1 MSSRVVVLLG
11 SLLVSLQLPAQSTG
25 TSAQSDLSQEAF
37 VFEHLNESVRFEN
50 DGSGVRETMAVIRIQ
65 SQAGVQAFGQLV
77 FGYSTANEELTVD
90 YVRVRKSN
98 GQVVETPA
106 ATAQDFAPEIL
117 RQAPMYSDYRER
129 HISVVEL
136 QPGVTLEYHTVTRI
150 KPLASREFWYEYSF
164 PTIWALTDGSLQ
176 IDVPKSR
183 DIKLKSADHK
193 YESREDGDRR
203 IYTWIVKNFV
213 PKRGKRAED
222 EEQDDTPDVQLS
234 SFADWQEVSHW
245 YAKLQSERAVP
256 DETIKKKAAE
266 LTRGATSEEEKARLL
281 YSYVALNIRY
291 VSLSFG
297 IGRYQPH
304 AASEV
309 LQNGYGDCKD
319 KHTLLQ
325 SLLAAEG
332 IQSYPVLIHSELKLD
347 PDVPSPAQ
355 FDHVITAAEIGT
367 NLTWLDATEEVAP
380 YGLIAYQLRN
390 KEAVIASNDSFGGL
404 RRTPAEVS
412 VHNLMELNIR
422 AKVSELGTLDADVQM
437 TATGDSDWPLRATF
451 RSVAQANWARV
462 LERLSEIWGMRGDV
476 TDIHIDPLEKT
487 TQPLKIA
494 YRIHKIGYFKVPTTG
509 QNFPFL
515 PPISAGRVPK
525 ASTKHPSEPI
535 DIGPAGETVYHV
547 HVEFP
552 ANFSVH
558 IPADVAVTRDYGQ
571 YTSTY
576 KLSRNVMD
584 AERRMVLKFNEL
596 PPMRRADYAS
606 FHNVTTGAAEEWPW
620 FNATQPSAAA
630 VASAA
635 EMKGTPEELREAG
648 IAAFKRQDFTTAATL
663 LQRAA
668 DQDPS
673 TKEGWEELGQA
684 YADLDQHEKAAH
696 IFQTEIEKDPN
707 QAHANEELAG
717 ELVQLG
723 RYDDA
728 IAAYRK
734 EIEIA
739 PSEKSPHKQLG
750 LLLVQLKR
758 DQEAKSELEAAAAI
772 PPDDPQVKMALDQLN
787 ARTGDSKNAGL
798 MNASLTGAP
807 AAATIN
813 DFFAASLRQ
822 DTDPGLLEH
831 DAVKSLN
838 ALSDQFD
845 SGEYDRLDANA
856 FAAMDAVALAWA
868 RMGWKDFL
876 QGDNVTAWQYLEAAW
891 DLSGSGTVA
900 NRLAQV
906 FEKTGARDRAEHMY
920 ALAAVAGGAEA
931 QSSREKAMKLNPA
944 AAAKELSQAPGE
956 LAKMRAVALPRL
968 TSQVASA
975 RFALLFDNSNT
986 PERVQFMD
994 GDQSLRSAAETLQ
1007 QTSFAVKFPDVSSIK
1022 IIRIGTA
1029 SCVASG
1035 CSFELQPLNSMQQ
1048 SAHPELATGPQK
1060 P

>member
-1 MSSRVVVLLG
+1 MLSRVVLLLG
-11 SLLVSLQLPAQSTG
+11 SLLVSLPLLPQSRGAQ
-25 TSAQSDLSQEAF
+25 ADLSQEAF

-50 DGSGVRETMAVIRIQ
+50 DGSGVREATAIIRIQ
-65 SQAGVQAFGQLV
+65 SQAGVRAFGQLV
-77 FGYSTANEELTVD
+77 FGYSTANEEMTVD
-90 YVRVRKSN
+90 YVRVRKSD

-117 RQAPMYSDYRER
+117 RQAPMYSDFRER

-150 KPLASREFWYEYSF
+150 KALATGEFWYEYSF
-164 PTIWALTDGSLQ
+164 PIGWALTDGSLQ
-176 IDVPKSR
+176 INIPKSR
-183 DIKLKSADHK
+183 DVKLKSPDHK
-193 YESREDGDRR
+193 YESRDEGDRR
-203 IYTWIVKNFV
+203 IYTWTIKNFV
-213 PKRGKRAED
+213 PKRGKRD
-222 EEQDDTPDVQLS
+222 EGEEEDDTPDIQLS
-234 SFADWQEVSHW
+234 SFADWQEVSRW

-256 DETIKKKAAE
+256 DETIKKRAAE
-266 LTRGATSEEEKARLL
+266 LTRGVTTEEQKARLL
-281 YSYVALNIRY
+281 YDYVALSVRY

-325 SLLAAEG
+325 ALLAAEG
-332 IQSYPVLIHSELKLD
+332 IQSYPVLIHSERKLD
-347 PDVPSPAQ
+347 PEVPSPAQ
-355 FDHVITAAEIGT
+355 FDHVITTAKVGV

-390 KEAVIASNDSFGGL
+390 KEAVIAANDSVGGL

-412 VHNLMELNIR
+412 VHNRTELNIKAR
-422 AKVSELGTLDADVQM
+422 VSELGTLDADVEM
-437 TATGDSDWPLRATF
+437 TATGDSDWPLRATL
-451 RSVAQANWARV
+451 REVAQANWARV

-476 TDIHIDPLEKT
+476 TSVHIDPIEKT
-487 TQPLKIA
+487 AQPLKIT
-494 YRIHKIGYFKVPTTG
+494 YHIHKIGYFKVPSSG
-509 QNFPFL
+509 ANFQFL
-515 PPISAGRVPK
+515 PPISGGRVPK
-525 ASTKHPSEPI
+525 ASKKHPSEPI
-535 DIGPAGETVYHV
+535 DIGPAGETIYHV

-558 IPADVAVTRDYGQ
+558 IPTDVSVTRDYGQ
-571 YTSTY
+571 YTSSY
-576 KLSRNVMD
+576 KLSKNVMD
-584 AERRMVLKFNEL
+584 AERRMILKLNEL
-596 PPMRRADYAS
+596 PALRRADYAS
-606 FHNVTTGAAEEWPW
+606 FHNVTTSAVEEAPW
-620 FNATQPSAAA
+620 FNATQPSASA

-648 IAAFKRQDFTTAATL
+648 ITALKRQDFGTAATL

-668 DQDPS
+668 DQDPAAL
-673 TKEGWEELGQA
+673 EGWEELGQA
-684 YADLDQHEKAAH
+684 YAGLNQHDKAVH
-696 IFQTEIEKDPN
+696 VFQKEIERNPN
-707 QAHANEELAG
+707 QAHVNEELAA
-717 ELVQLG
+717 ELIQLG

-739 PSEKSPHKQLG
+739 PSEKTPHKQLG
-750 LLLVQLKR
+750 LLFIQLKR
-758 DQEAKSELEAAAAI
+758 DHEAKNELETAASIA
-772 PPDDPQVKMALDQLN
+772 PDDPEVKMALVQLY
-787 ARTGDSKNAGL
+787 ARTGDSKSAGL
-798 MNASLTGAP
+798 MKASLTGGP
-807 AAATIN
+807 AEAGTN

-822 DTDPGLLEH
+822 DADAGQLEH

-838 ALSDQFD
+838 ALSDQFE

-868 RMGWKDFL
+868 RMGWKNFL
-876 QGDNVTAWQYLEAAW
+876 QGDNVAAWQYLESAW
-891 DLSGSGTVA
+891 DLSGSGIVA

-920 ALAAVAGGAEA
+920 ALAAAAGGTEA

-956 LAKMRAVALPRL
+956 LAKLRAVALPRL
-968 TSQVASA
+968 TSQLASA

-994 GDQSLRSAAETLQ
+994 GDQSLRSVAETLQ
-1007 QTSFAVKFPDVSSIK
+1007 QTEFAVKFPDVSSVK

-1048 SAHPELATGPQK
+1048 SIHPELAGGPQK